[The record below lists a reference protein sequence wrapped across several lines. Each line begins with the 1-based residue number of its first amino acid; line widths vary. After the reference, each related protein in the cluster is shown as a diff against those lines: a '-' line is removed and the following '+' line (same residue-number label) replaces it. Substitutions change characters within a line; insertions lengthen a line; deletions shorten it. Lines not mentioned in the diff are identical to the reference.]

1 MPRLERTAPADC
13 VCIHEMNRNRRYF
26 SATVPSVRGNCA
38 WCHDF
43 TCLLPPQDFRTM
55 CFFIPFY
62 GAPPKKNIYRAK
74 MQKKAKQRS
83 TLHAVDSPILQ
94 FFHSSSTM
102 FLETSSH
109 LFRSLVQAILR
120 KYTNENRFAIVL
132 SIRRRTYL
140 GQRRFFLSK
149 MFLDLRNS
157 MAGLDVKEK
166 REILCN
172 RTPVFG

>member
-1 MPRLERTAPADC
+1 
-13 VCIHEMNRNRRYF
+13 MNRNRRYF

-62 GAPPKKNIYRAK
+62 GAPRKKNIYQAK
-74 MQKKAKQRS
+74 MRKKPKQTS
-83 TLHAVDSPILQ
+83 TLHAVDSRILQ
-94 FFHSSSTM
+94 FFHSCSTTM
-102 FLETSSH
+102 FLKISTR
-109 LFRSLVQAILR
+109 LFRGLVQAILR
-120 KYTNENRFAIVL
+120 KYTNENRSAIVL

-140 GQRRFFLSK
+140 GQRGFFLSK

-166 REILCN
+166 REIMRN

>member
-1 MPRLERTAPADC
+1 
-13 VCIHEMNRNRRYF
+13 MNRNRRYF

-62 GAPPKKNIYRAK
+62 GAPRKKNIHQAK

-83 TLHAVDSPILQ
+83 TLHAVDSRIFQ
-94 FFHSSSTM
+94 FLHSCSTM
-102 FLETSSH
+102 FLVISTR
-109 LFRSLVQAILR
+109 LFRTLVRAILR
-120 KYTNENRFAIVL
+120 KYTNENTFRDRPFDT
-132 SIRRRTYL
+132 RTNAYL
-140 GQRRFFLSK
+140 GQRGFFLSK

-166 REILCN
+166 REIMRN